1 MPTSLPNDVISEILS
16 WLPVKS
22 ACRFRCVSRG
32 WRMLLSDP
40 AFMTTHQ
47 ARNDPH
53 LLLVSNS
60 FHGLAGEG
68 LSDLRLVDM
77 DGRIL
82 RVVEAAGD
90 LWTIFSGPHGPVC
103 ATRHYKVLNLIDMTT
118 GIVLRTCT
126 WMDYGDYTFG
136 IGYAARSSMYKMV
149 CIMNSTLGQHTCT
162 VLTLED
168 DEARIW
174 RKVQSPPTTADGRCH
189 QNCVATIDGAVY
201 FLYGSANEVLCF
213 DLESEEW
220 KGTIKGPARSGGE
233 LPQKF
238 RMVELDGALCIV
250 HLVGRQT
257 SRRHTTIWLM
267 SDSARGTWVKMYT
280 IPMLPSMDFVR
291 PLRMIRRDGKLL
303 FYCFH
308 FGEATPS
315 LELYDPFNG
324 TCTHLAK
331 HPRNLLGDVGVW
343 GLHLKCFVSA
353 KISPVATPDESLISF
368 IKDLFDKPK
377 PHESL
382 ISFIKDFFE

>member
-1 MPTSLPNDVISEILS
+1 
-16 WLPVKS
+16 
-22 ACRFRCVSRG
+22 
-32 WRMLLSDP
+32 
-40 AFMTTHQ
+40 
-47 ARNDPH
+47 
-53 LLLVSNS
+53 
-60 FHGLAGEG
+60 
-68 LSDLRLVDM
+68 M

-90 LWTIFSGPHGPVC
+90 LWTIFSGPDGPVC
-103 ATRHYKVLNLIDMTT
+103 PPRHYKVLNLIDMTT